1 MFSHQAFLGLHEM
14 EKDDALSIANYI
26 RNIILRLGF
35 DSKEILG

>member
-1 MFSHQAFLGLHEM
+1 M
-14 EKDDALSIANYI
+14 EKDDVLSIANYI